1 MKSLWINP
9 VLNKEIKLRFRSFKS
24 FLGVFFYLFA
34 LGGIA
39 IGFILLNTVFSY
51 SSTAIFRPEQ
61 SRTMFMVLSFVQL
74 ALVLF
79 MTPGLTS
86 GVISGERERQTLNI
100 LLTTPQ
106 SSTSI
111 ILSKLFSSI
120 AYLLLMMVASLP
132 LYSIVFLFGG
142 VSPSL
147 LFTTFGLYL
156 VTMLTVGSIGVF
168 FSTIIRKTIVATI
181 ITYGIT
187 LFFTIGTGFLTIISM
202 QFIGF
207 QNANQTSVFPYIT
220 SMFNPFIILFNSFEE
235 GLTNEISNI
244 TGIEFSLTAAF
255 IIAFL
260 LISFICLYF
269 SIKKLRPNM
278 KVKSELP
285 KDE

>member
-39 IGFILLNTVFSY
+39 IGFILINTVFSY

-61 SRTMFMVLSFVQL
+61 SRAMFMVLSFVQM

-106 SSTSI
+106 TSTSI

-147 LFTTFGLYL
+147 LIQTFGLYF
-156 VTMLTVGSIGVF
+156 VTMLTIGSIGVF
-168 FSTIIRKTIVATI
+168 FSTVIRKTIVATI

-187 LFFTIGTGFLTIISM
+187 LFFTVGTAILTIISM
-202 QFIGF
+202 QFTGF
-207 QNANQTSVFPYIT
+207 QNVNQTSVFPYIT
-220 SMFNPFIILFNSFEE
+220 SVFNPFIILFNSFEE
-235 GLTNEISNI
+235 GLSNEINNVS
-244 TGIEFSLTAAF
+244 GIAFPLTAAF

-260 LISFICLYF
+260 LISFVCLF
-269 SIKKLRPNM
+269 ISIKKLRPNM
-278 KVKSELP
+278 KAKKGEA
-285 KDE
+285 

>member
-1 MKSLWINP
+1 MKSIWINP

-24 FLGVFFYLFA
+24 FLGVFFYLLA
-34 LGGIA
+34 IGGIA
-39 IGFILLNTVFSY
+39 IGFILMNTIFSY
-51 SSTAIFRPEQ
+51 SSTVIFRPEQ
-61 SRTMFMVLSFVQL
+61 SRTMFMVLSFVQM

-120 AYLLLMMVASLP
+120 AYLLLMMIASLP

-147 LFTTFGLYL
+147 LIMTFALYL
-156 VTMLTVGSIGVF
+156 VTMLTVGSIGVL

-187 LFFTIGTGFLTIISM
+187 LFITAGTAFITLFAV
-202 QFIGF
+202 QFISY
-207 QNANQTSVFPYIT
+207 QSANQTSVFPYIT
-220 SMFNPFIILFNSFEE
+220 SMFNPFIILFNAFEE
-235 GLTNEISNI
+235 GMVNEINRIS
-244 TGIEFSLTAAF
+244 GIEFPMTAAF
-255 IIAFL
+255 IISFL
-260 LISFICLYF
+260 LISFLCLF
-269 SIKKLRPNM
+269 ISIKKLRPDK
-278 KVKSELP
+278 KVK
-285 KDE
+285 KGAA

>member
-1 MKSLWINP
+1 MKSIWINP

-24 FLGVFFYLFA
+24 SLGVFFYLLA
-34 LGGIA
+34 IGGIA
-39 IGFILLNTVFSY
+39 IGFILMNTIFSY
-51 SSTAIFRPEQ
+51 SSTVIFRPEQ
-61 SRTMFMVLSFVQL
+61 SRTMFMVLSFVQM

-120 AYLLLMMVASLP
+120 AYLLLMMIASLP

-147 LFTTFGLYL
+147 LLMTFALYL
-156 VTMLTVGSIGVF
+156 VTMLTVGSIGVL

-187 LFFTIGTGFLTIISM
+187 LFITAGTAFITLFVVQLISY
-202 QFIGF
+202 QS
-207 QNANQTSVFPYIT
+207 ANQTSVFPYIT
-220 SMFNPFIILFNSFEE
+220 SMLNPFIILFNTFEE
-235 GLTNEISNI
+235 GMANEINRIS
-244 TGIEFSLTAAF
+244 GIEFPMTAAF
-255 IIAFL
+255 IISFL
-260 LISFICLYF
+260 LISFLCLF
-269 SIKKLRPNM
+269 ISIKKLRPDK
-278 KVKSELP
+278 KVK
-285 KDE
+285 KGAA

>member
-1 MKSLWINP
+1 MKSLLINP

-39 IGFILLNTVFSY
+39 IGFILMNTVFSY
-51 SSTAIFRPEQ
+51 NASAIFRPEQ
-61 SRTMFMVLSFVQL
+61 SRTMFMVLSFVQM
-74 ALVLF
+74 ALILF

-111 ILSKLFSSI
+111 ILSKLISSI

-142 VSPSL
+142 VSPAL
-147 LFTTFGLYL
+147 LGATFGLYFI
-156 VTMLTVGSIGVF
+156 TMLAIGSIGIL
-168 FSTIIRKTIVATI
+168 FSTLIRKTIIATI

-187 LFFTIGTGFLTIISM
+187 LFFTAGTAILTMIGM
-202 QFIGF
+202 QFVNF
-207 QNANQTSVFPYIT
+207 QNLNQTSVMPYIT
-220 SMFNPFIILFNSFEE
+220 SMFNPFIILLASFEE
-235 GLTNEISNI
+235 GVTNEINSMS
-244 TGIEFSLTAAF
+244 GIEFSLITGF
-255 IIAFL
+255 VLSFL
-260 LISFICLYF
+260 LISFICLF
-269 SIKKLRPNM
+269 ISIKKLRPKM
-278 KVKSELP
+278 KAKKELP
-285 KDE
+285 EGE